1 MRGLISAR
9 FKKRRSNSMQKMKE
23 EAENERGNSSGWP
36 ESFLGGVGLSEEP
49 LTLTLSPEYRGE
61 GTGTPAEFFS
71 GGFLIFLGF
80 WVRFLFAEQFATIGL
95 PLCDPFLCCGRCGDG
110 IGQMYRSL
118 QTAY

>member
-1 MRGLISAR
+1 M
-9 FKKRRSNSMQKMKE
+9 KMIEQREPRITRIQRIRNREKE
-23 EAENERGNSSGWP
+23 GKTGERELFAASP
-36 ESFLGGVGLSEEP
+36 
-49 LTLTLSPEYRGE
+49 LSPEYRGE

-80 WVRFLFAEQFATIGL
+80 WVLFFAEQFAAVASL
-95 PLCDPFLCCGRCGDG
+95 WSDPFLCCGKCGDG